1 MPTLVLAEITHIS
14 QKKRVNLE
22 IETVIERIYQNN
34 GLTIIACNFLILKMM
49 LQLSEHRD
57 IHSRII
63 AATSLYY

>member
-63 AATSLYY
+63 AETSLYY